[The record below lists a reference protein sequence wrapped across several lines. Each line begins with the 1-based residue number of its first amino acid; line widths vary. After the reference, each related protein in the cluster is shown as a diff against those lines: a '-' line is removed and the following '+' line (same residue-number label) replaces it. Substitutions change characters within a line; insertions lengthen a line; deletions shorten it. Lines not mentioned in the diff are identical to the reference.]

1 MSNRIKCSNI
11 LASHG
16 QNADPIQGRK
26 HSVTSTATFSS
37 TQPPSQPEQH
47 QTEAEILPETQVQY
61 SFQQSLS
68 SSFKS
73 QFFGATFNIQNFHP
87 TRPRTKLPP
96 GELPPYFKGGGERRR
111 TAPLSEFR
119 AENCPPSHVDRTWLK
134 SSVWGPENWSVF
146 GRSVRTNNDCEG
158 WHLKLNQHAKKAN
171 LPFHLL
177 LTLLCEEA
185 SLLPTQA
192 TTKEEQV
199 SPGKNL
205 QAVGSVRER
214 RIVSQRPTEEMQWHL
229 WTKCMNVAHLM
240 SF

>member
-1 MSNRIKCSNI
+1 MHTLGK
-11 LASHG
+11 
-16 QNADPIQGRK
+16 
-26 HSVTSTATFSS
+26 
-37 TQPPSQPEQH
+37 PE
-47 QTEAEILPETQVQY
+47 
-61 SFQQSLS
+61 
-68 SSFKS
+68 
-73 QFFGATFNIQNFHP
+73 
-87 TRPRTKLPP
+87 
-96 GELPPYFKGGGERRR
+96 
-111 TAPLSEFR
+111 LSENR
-119 AENCPPSHVDRTWLK
+119 TIRPVPRPSGLQRYVDRTWLK

-171 LPFHLL
+171 LPFYLL

-192 TTKEEQV
+192 TTKEEHV

-229 WTKCMNVAHLM
+229 WTKCMNSNLCGGWHVLRSKLQYLVIAVVGR
-240 SF
+240 